1 MGEQDQPVD
10 RPRILFRRPAESVSK
25 LSHQPGPPRARLA
38 RMEDIAPGMH
48 QQLILV
54 RMLFRELEV
63 STADILNGFS
73 AEQVLVQLRA
83 DSNGQRSKDGLLVP
97 KALVNGGSRG
107 TSFARDC
114 AQRQAAFAAH
124 APQPLGG
131 LQYPFFQ

>member
-54 RMLFRELEV
+54 
-63 STADILNGFS
+63 
-73 AEQVLVQLRA
+73 QLRA
-83 DSNGQRSKDGLLVP
+83 DSNGQSSKDGLLVP

-124 APQPLGG
+124 AP
-131 LQYPFFQ
+131 